1 MLSTGVEWTLYEETQ
16 HERSVCD
23 RLQIDPG
30 ERTLGQLL
38 QEREGAV
45 QGIGRLR
52 LEILRLTQSAAVRRQ
67 AQHRRT
73 KNQNR
78 KCRQRDTLPEGG
90 SAWASLVGVARGRR
104 SGLAHIS
111 GGMTNNGGPRPS
123 KALILQCMLTLA
135 RRACLNTRLQTA
147 R

>member
-1 MLSTGVEWTLYEETQ
+1 MLSTGVEWTLYEET
-16 HERSVCD
+16 HHKRSVCD
-23 RLQIDPG
+23 RLKIDPG
-30 ERTLGQLL
+30 ERTRPVV

-45 QGIGRLR
+45 QGIERLR
-52 LEILRLTQSAAVRRQ
+52 LEILRFTQSAAVRRQ

-104 SGLAHIS
+104 SGLAQIS
-111 GGMTNNGGPRPS
+111 G
-123 KALILQCMLTLA
+123 
-135 RRACLNTRLQTA
+135 
-147 R
+147 